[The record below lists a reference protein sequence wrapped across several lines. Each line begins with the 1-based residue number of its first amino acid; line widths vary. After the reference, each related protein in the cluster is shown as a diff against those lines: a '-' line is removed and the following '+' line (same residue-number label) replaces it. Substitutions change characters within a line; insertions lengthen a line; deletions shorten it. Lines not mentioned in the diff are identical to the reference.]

1 MIVCEWSWCF
11 YVHEP
16 WPTYLYILKKKIIYE

>member
-16 WPTYLYILKKKIIYE
+16 WPTYLYILKKKNYL